1 MPTFAFSLFTPNNYI
16 HQKLSL
22 LYRLLKI
29 PAAISF
35 WMYCRQLRVN
45 NRAIFAA
52 KGPLLIACNHP
63 NSFLD
68 AIIIS
73 SLFKR
78 PVYSL
83 ARGDAFKNKW
93 ASALLRSLK
102 MLPVYRSSEGVQN
115 MEHNYRTFAACKEIF
130 KKDGI
135 VLIFSEGR
143 CVNEWHLRP
152 LMKGTARLATSSW
165 DDGIDLVILP
175 TGINYQSFSVFGKNV
190 DLNFGEF
197 IYKKD
202 LPPNGGF
209 GKSINAFNEL
219 LHSALEPLVYEIDKT
234 DITTLK
240 QKMSA
245 PVSIIKR
252 IMLGLPAAVGY
263 MLHAPLYLVAKKIAA
278 KKAYHSDHFDSILVG
293 ILFLSYPLYL
303 LLTCFLIKIFAGV
316 NYWALAA
323 FMPFSAWS
331 YLMLKKQF

>member
-1 MPTFAFSLFTPNNYI
+1 M
-16 HQKLSL
+16 

-29 PAAISF
+29 PAYLSF
-35 WMYCRQLRVN
+35 WLYCRQLRIN
-45 NRAIFAA
+45 YKAILAT

-93 ASALLRSLK
+93 AAALLRSLK
-102 MLPVYRSSEGVQN
+102 MLPIYRSSEGVQN
-115 MEHNYRTFAACKEIF
+115 MEHNYSTFAACKEIF
-130 KKDGI
+130 KKNGI

-165 DDGIDLVILP
+165 EDGINLAILP
-175 TGINYQSFSVFGKNV
+175 TGINYQSFSVFGKNI

-202 LPPNGGF
+202 LPTNDSF
-209 GKSINAFNEL
+209 GKSINALNEL
-219 LHSALEPLVYEIDKT
+219 LYGALRPLVYEIDKQDT
-234 DITTLK
+234 RALY
-240 QKMSA
+240 QKLGA
-245 PVSIIKR
+245 PVSILQKIC
-252 IMLGLPAAVGY
+252 LGLPAAIGY
-263 MLHAPLYLVAKKIAA
+263 VLHAPLYLVAKKIAA
-278 KKAYHSDHFDSILVG
+278 RKAFHSDHFDSILIG
-293 ILFLSYPLYL
+293 ILFLSYPVYL
-303 LLTCFLIKIFAGV
+303 VLISFLVHMLAGAQYWLLV
-316 NYWALAA
+316 S
-323 FMPFSAWS
+323 FMPFLAWS
-331 YLMLKKQF
+331 FLMVKKQF